1 MPIIIHLAGVDGV
14 DDIDMDNHGHY
25 HQSKLVSQTSERRP
39 LPQTIIIFLEPILAA
54 MLYF

>member
-39 LPQTIIIFLEPILAA
+39 LPQTIIIFLEPILTA